1 MIRKNSLFCN
11 IFRTK
16 TSSKFIFDSY
26 MEHFRPELETCPIC
40 GTKGSCHVHDY
51 YGRTLIDF
59 HAGKRTTSSLCI
71 QRVLAEYFSK
81 LSTVERICEK
91 YDISVNLLR
100 KWLSLWH
107 IHKQHWLGVLTD
119 METSSISFMQY
130 LAALESYSAYSMEF
144 VRQTSHSFLQ
154 CHKNPIL
161 KNPKNTRYHQQIFL
175 PDYSIN

>member
-1 MIRKNSLFCN
+1 MQDLCPINKASVNKQSLTTFIMIRKNSLFCK

-26 MEHFRPELETCPIC
+26 
-40 GTKGSCHVHDY
+40 
-51 YGRTLIDF
+51 
-59 HAGKRTTSSLCI
+59 
-71 QRVLAEYFSK
+71 
-81 LSTVERICEK
+81 

-107 IHKQHWLGVLTD
+107 IHKQHWLGALTD
-119 METSSISFMQY
+119 METSSTSFMQY
-130 LAALESYSAYSMEF
+130 LAALESYPAYSMEF

-161 KNPKNTRYHQQIFL
+161 KNPKNARYHQQIFL